1 MFSMRHSE
9 PAVKRTEGDK
19 ELTHDPRR
27 LRRRRIT
34 AGLSIRELAAKAQVS
49 VGSISML
56 ENGKQSAGV
65 KMLADLANALGCEI
79 ADLMPDENTA

>member
-1 MFSMRHSE
+1 MRDSE
-9 PAVKRTEGDK
+9 PAVKRAEGDK
-19 ELTHDPRR
+19 ELAHDPRR
-27 LRRRRIT
+27 LRRRRRL
-34 AGLSIRELAAKAQVS
+34 AGLTVRELAAKAQVS

-79 ADLMPDENTA
+79 ADLMPDENAA